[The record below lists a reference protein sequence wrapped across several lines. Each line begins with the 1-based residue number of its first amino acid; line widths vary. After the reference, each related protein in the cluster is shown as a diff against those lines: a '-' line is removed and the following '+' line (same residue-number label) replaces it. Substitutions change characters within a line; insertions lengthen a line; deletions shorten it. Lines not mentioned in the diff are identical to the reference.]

1 MLSFSLHLSQVTW
14 AGEGR
19 LIPLAALGPPA
30 GLVKGLQQAL
40 KKGLQQALKKGT
52 VPHRCPLV
60 EVAMESKVQS

>member
-1 MLSFSLHLSQVTW
+1 M
-14 AGEGR
+14 GR
-19 LIPLAALGPPA
+19 RRKADPPGSPRASSRPCQGPPA